1 MLRPR
6 MSSLLRTKSLADIQ
20 ATVREQEEGGRALKR
35 TLGTFDLIMLGIGA
49 VIGAGIFTSIGTAAV
64 GEVAPD
70 GTVVR
75 YGAGPALVLS
85 FILLGGVCALAGLCY
100 AELTSLIPISG
111 SAYTYAYATLGELV
125 AWIIG
130 WDLVLEYA
138 VGNVAVAIAWAGY
151 FSSFLRAFGLE
162 MPFWL
167 STSYRDVVFSQPER
181 LGELPLLFGHRVA
194 INVPGIAIVALITWV
209 LVIGIRES
217 ARVNNAMVVLKLA
230 VLAMFV
236 GVGLFYLEPANW
248 TPFAPNGW
256 RGIHQGAAIVFFA
269 YIGFDAVSTAAEETK
284 DPQKSMPRG
293 ILGSLAV
300 CTVIYAVVG
309 LVATGLV
316 PYTQLKGSDPLARAF
331 EAAGLAWGQAIVSLG
346 AIISMTAVLLV
357 FQLGQPRIFFSM
369 SRDGLLPPWFR
380 SVHPKYRTPHVT
392 TILTGVVVALGATFL
407 DDDETYDLTNIGT
420 LFAFL
425 VVCLGVLALRI
436 KDPARPRP
444 FRVPYVWVVAPLGA
458 AACLYVM
465 LGLPPTAWYRF
476 GIWMA
481 AGVAL
486 YFAYGF
492 RHSRLRTAALSRTAE
507 RQDP

>member
-1 MLRPR
+1 
-6 MSSLLRTKSLADIQ
+6 
-20 ATVREQEEGGRALKR
+20 
-35 TLGTFDLIMLGIGA
+35 
-49 VIGAGIFTSIGTAAV
+49 
-64 GEVAPD
+64 
-70 GTVVR
+70 
-75 YGAGPALVLS
+75 
-85 FILLGGVCALAGLCY
+85 
-100 AELTSLIPISG
+100 
-111 SAYTYAYATLGELV
+111 
-125 AWIIG
+125 
-130 WDLVLEYA
+130 
-138 VGNVAVAIAWAGY
+138 
-151 FSSFLRAFGLE
+151 

-167 STSYRDVVFSQPER
+167 STSYRDVLFSHPDR
-181 LGELPLLFGHRVA
+181 LGELPLFLGHRIA
-194 INVPGIAIVALITWV
+194 INVPGIVIVALITWV

-236 GVGLFYLEPANW
+236 GVGAFYLEPANW

-269 YIGFDAVSTAAEETK
+269 YIGFDAVSTAAEETR

-293 ILGSLAV
+293 ILGSLVV

-331 EAAGLAWGQAIVSLG
+331 ESAGLAWGQAIVSLG

-392 TILTGVVVALGATFL
+392 TILTGVLVALGATFL

-420 LFAFL
+420 LFAFM

-436 KDPARPRP
+436 KDPDRPRP
-444 FRVPYVWVVAPLGA
+444 FRVPYVWLVAPAGA
-458 AACLYVM
+458 LACLYVM
-465 LGLPPTAWYRF
+465 LGLPATAWYRF
-476 GIWMA
+476 GVWML
-481 AGVAL
+481 AGVVI

-492 RHSRLRTAALSRTAE
+492 RHSKLARREAR
-507 RQDP
+507 